1 MRRLLFI
8 LAVVFLTGCGTI
20 KQIPVETKTEIHYVD
35 SLRVRDSV
43 VIIPAEK
50 EADIALPTDT
60 LRLETS
66 LAKAKAWVD
75 TTTNT
80 LKGILQNKTGITKE
94 YVFKDRVEYRD
105 SIQRVEIPVEV
116 VKEKNKTPS
125 GFWWL
130 LGWFIL
136 SVIYITVKVYFKMRT
151 SR

>member
-1 MRRLLFI
+1 MKRLITF
-8 LAVVFLTGCGTI
+8 FLLITIFGGCGI
-20 KQIPVETKTEIHYVD
+20 VKPVPVQSITEVHYVD

-60 LRLETS
+60 LHLETS
-66 LAKAKAWVD
+66 LATADAWLD

-94 YVFKDRVEYRD
+94 YVFQDRVEYRD

-116 VKEKNKTPS
+116 VKEVKKHYEYEKYLWIYVVLS
-125 GFWWL
+125 L
-130 LGWFIL
+130 LATGL
-136 SVIYITVKVYFKMRT
+136 YVYIKKAK
-151 SR
+151 

>member
-1 MRRLLFI
+1 MKHLITFFLLITIFG
-8 LAVVFLTGCGTI
+8 GCGII
-20 KQIPVETKTEIHYVD
+20 KTVPVQSITEVHYVD

-60 LRLETS
+60 LHLETS
-66 LAKAKAWVD
+66 LATADAWLD
-75 TTTNT
+75 TATNT

-116 VKEKNKTPS
+116 VKEKNKHYDYEKYLWIYVVLS
-125 GFWWL
+125 L
-130 LGWFIL
+130 LATGL
-136 SVIYITVKVYFKMRT
+136 YLYIKKAK
-151 SR
+151 